1 VLGKR
6 QQSVIDG
13 AHACAR
19 RPGGR
24 WGKKLGPLKTSTSIL
39 QAEQS
44 APAPPV
50 KCLTDR
56 APDRPPYPFLAR
68 VCDPNALVVRAF
80 GLTGKDRFINGKEV
94 SLTMKCPLVPAYMF
108 ERFLVSCKVH
118 VTL

>member
-1 VLGKR
+1 M
-6 QQSVIDG
+6 
-13 AHACAR
+13 
-19 RPGGR
+19 
-24 WGKKLGPLKTSTSIL
+24 
-39 QAEQS
+39 
-44 APAPPV
+44 
-50 KCLTDR
+50 
-56 APDRPPYPFLAR
+56 AR